1 MKWVGAMAE
10 MTSLTKEKGKRP
22 EEIEGKRKGNE
33 RIPAV
38 YPFPFYLF
46 LQRRGAGNNLDD
58 FAGDG
63 SLTDAIHVQSE

>member
-1 MKWVGAMAE
+1 MLVQFASNEKKA
-10 MTSLTKEKGKRP
+10 TSGFPLFAFP
-22 EEIEGKRKGNE
+22 L
-33 RIPAV
+33 
-38 YPFPFYLF
+38 FPFYLF